1 MKFLFFPMQAHGHVN
16 PMLPLIQELVSRGD
30 EVVVYVTREFEAA
43 IRNTGASPQLLDDS
57 LALPSN
63 LGSLPGLGGAGGQ
76 AMKKA
81 MPFMLGLMRRSL
93 HKTPQLVEQAR
104 AERADCVVYD
114 PMAVWGRAAG
124 AMLGLPAAIF
134 QTSFGLS
141 HSPTIKNAMR
151 ANMKGPPPPSALLAI
166 GRLLLTSEVMH
177 WRHGLPRL
185 SPQSMFSTV
194 EELNII
200 PVPRKYQPDAGNFD
214 ERFLFVGPSVLPRN
228 DRGDFPLEQLEGK
241 PVLLVSL
248 GTTPM
253 NMRPDFYKA
262 CFEAFRDT
270 RWQVV
275 MACGK
280 SLDPATLGTAPSN
293 VLVRQHVPQLEV
305 LERARV
311 FLTHGGMNSTMEG
324 LWNGVP
330 LAVFPQFADQPLNA
344 SRVTELGLGLTL
356 SPQDALDPKAL
367 RESIERLDT
376 DPGYRSRVAEFQK
389 ELREA
394 GGPRRAADAL
404 HQFAASRRGGSPQK
418 AA

>member
-16 PMLPLIQELVSRGD
+16 PMLPLMQELVSRGD
-30 EVVVYVTREFEAA
+30 EVIVYVTREFEAA
-43 IRNTGASPQLLDDS
+43 IRHTGASPRLLDD
-57 LALPSN
+57 ALGIPPSFA
-63 LGSLPGLGGAGGQ
+63 GMPGLGGSDGQ

-81 MPFMLGLMRRSL
+81 MPLLLGVMRRSL
-93 HKTPQLVEQAR
+93 HETPRLVEQAR

-114 PMAVWGRAAG
+114 PMAAWGRAAG
-124 AMLGLPAAIF
+124 TMLGLPAAIF
-134 QTSFGLS
+134 QTSFALT
-141 HSPTIKNAMR
+141 HSPTLQRAMR
-151 ANMKGPPPPSALLAI
+151 ANMKGLPSPRALVAM

-177 WRHGLPRL
+177 WRHGLPRVHPR
-185 SPQSMFSTV
+185 SAFTIV
-194 EELNII
+194 EDLNLI
-200 PVPRKYQPDAGNFD
+200 PVTRKYQPDAGNFD
-214 ERFLFVGPSVLPRN
+214 ERFLFMGPSVLPRN

-241 PVLLVSL
+241 PVLLISL

-253 NMRPDFYKA
+253 NLRPDFYKA

-280 SLDPATLGTAPSN
+280 GLDPATLGPAPSN
-293 VLVRQHVPQLEV
+293 VLVRQRVPQLEV

-324 LWNGVP
+324 LWHGVP
-330 LAVFPQFADQPLNA
+330 LAVFPQFGDQPLNA

-356 SPQDALDPKAL
+356 SARDALDPKAL

-376 DPGYRSRVAEFQK
+376 DPGYRSRLAEFQK

-394 GGPRRAADAL
+394 GGHQRAADVL
-404 HQFAASRRGGSPQK
+404 QKFATARRGSSPQK

>member
-16 PMLPLIQELVSRGD
+16 PMLPVIQELVSRGD

-43 IRNTGASPQLLDDS
+43 IRNTGASLRLLDD
-57 LALPSN
+57 AL
-63 LGSLPGLGGAGGQ
+63 GLPASFAGLPMGGDGQ
-76 AMKKA
+76 AMKKV
-81 MPFMLGLMRRSL
+81 MPLLMGVMRRSL
-93 HKTPQLVEQAR
+93 HETPRLMEQAR

-114 PMAVWGRAAG
+114 PMAPWGRAA
-124 AMLGLPAAIF
+124 AVMLGLPAAIF
-134 QTSFGLS
+134 QTSFALTY
-141 HSPTIKNAMR
+141 SPTIKRALE
-151 ANMKGPPPPSALLAI
+151 ANMKGLPPPRALLAI
-166 GRLLLTSEVMH
+166 ARLLWTSEVLH
-177 WRHGLPRL
+177 WRHGLPRM
-185 SPQSMFSTV
+185 SPRSAFTTV
-194 EELNII
+194 ADLNLI
-200 PVPRKYQPDAGNFD
+200 PVTRQYQPDVGNFD

-241 PVLLVSL
+241 PVLLISL

-253 NMRPDFYKA
+253 NLRPDFYKA

-280 SLDPATLGTAPSN
+280 GLDPATLGPAPAN
-293 VLVRQHVPQLEV
+293 VLVRQRVPQLEV

-324 LWNGVP
+324 LWHGVP
-330 LAVFPQFADQPLNA
+330 LAVFPQFGDQPLNA
-344 SRVTELGLGLTL
+344 SRVTELGLGATL
-356 SPQDALDPKAL
+356 SARDALDPKAL
-367 RESIERLDT
+367 RETIERLDT
-376 DPGYRSRVAEFQK
+376 DPGYRTRLAEFQK

-394 GGPRRAADAL
+394 GGHRRAADAL
-404 HQFAASRRGGSPQK
+404 QQFAASRRGSPGQK

>member
-16 PMLPLIQELVSRGD
+16 PMLPLLQELVSRGD
-30 EVVVYVTREFEAA
+30 EAVVYVTREFEAA
-43 IRNTGASPQLLDDS
+43 VRHTGASLRLLDDS
-57 LALPSN
+57 LGIPSSFA
-63 LGSLPGLGGAGGQ
+63 GMPGLGGGAGA

-81 MPFMLGLMRRSL
+81 MPMLMGLMRRSL
-93 HKTPQLVEQAR
+93 HATPGLVEQAR

-114 PMAVWGRAAG
+114 PMAVWGRSAG
-124 AMLGLPAAIF
+124 KMLGLPAAIF

-141 HSPTIKNAMR
+141 HSPTIQNAMR
-151 ANMKGPPPPSALLAI
+151 VNMKGPPPPSALLAI
-166 GRLLLTSEVMH
+166 ARLMLTSEVMH
-177 WRHGLPRL
+177 WRHGMPRMNPR
-185 SPQSMFSTV
+185 SAFRSV
-194 EELNII
+194 EDLNII

-228 DRGDFPLEQLEGK
+228 DRGDFPLERLEGK
-241 PVLLVSL
+241 PVLLISL

-280 SLDPATLGTAPSN
+280 SLDPATLGPAPAN

-324 LWNGVP
+324 LWHGVP

-344 SRVTELGLGLTL
+344 SRVTELGLGITL
-356 SPQDALDPKAL
+356 SAQEALDPKAL
-367 RESIERLDT
+367 RESIERLDA
-376 DPGYRSRVAEFQK
+376 DPGYRTRLAEFQK

-394 GGPRRAADAL
+394 GGHRRAADEL
-404 HQFAASRRGGSPQK
+404 QKFAARRGSPGQK

>member
-16 PMLPLIQELVSRGD
+16 PMLPLLRELVSRGD

-43 IRNTGASPQLLDDS
+43 IRNTGASPRLLDDS
-57 LALPSN
+57 LAIPSSVA
-63 LGSLPGLGGAGGQ
+63 GLPGVGSSGVE
-76 AMKKA
+76 MKKV
-81 MPFMLGLMRRSL
+81 MPALMGLMRRSL
-93 HKTPQLVEQAR
+93 RETPRLLEQAR
-104 AERADCVVYD
+104 EERADCVVYD

-124 AMLGLPAAIF
+124 KMLGLPAAIF

-141 HSPTIKNAMR
+141 HSPTIQNALR
-151 ANMKGPPPPSALLAI
+151 ANMKGLPPPSALLAI
-166 GRLLLTSEVMH
+166 GRLLLTSELMH
-177 WRHGLPRL
+177 WRHGMPRF
-185 SPQSMFSTV
+185 SPRSAFTTV
-194 EELNII
+194 EDLNIL

-228 DRGDFPLEQLEGK
+228 DRGDFPLERLEGK

-270 RWQVV
+270 RWLVV

-280 SLDPATLGTAPSN
+280 SLDPATLGPAPSN

-324 LWNGVP
+324 LWHGVP

-344 SRVTELGLGLTL
+344 SLVTGLGLGLTL

-367 RESIERLDT
+367 REAIERLDT
-376 DPGYRSRVAEFQK
+376 DPGYRSRLAEFQK

-404 HQFAASRRGGSPQK
+404 HQFAAARRGGSPQK